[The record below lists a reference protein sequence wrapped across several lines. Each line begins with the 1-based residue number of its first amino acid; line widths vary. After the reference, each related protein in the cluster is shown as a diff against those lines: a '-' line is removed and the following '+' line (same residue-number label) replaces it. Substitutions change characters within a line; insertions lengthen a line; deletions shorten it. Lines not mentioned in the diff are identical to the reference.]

1 MHNHPHLERLVS
13 RSIAVLLMIEG
24 KCSCWRAKPAH
35 FVGHLPAAPLSL
47 NKVQALALFRIM
59 LSHLAQIA
67 GDELHNESLLEQ
79 VDLIVN
85 FEISWEE
92 FRSFRGRF
100 GLFDVAIQ
108 GRAGPRNVQISS
120 HEGLCWRIPPE
131 IAKRLC

>member
-67 GDELHNESLLEQ
+67 GDELHNEREP
-79 VDLIVN
+79 
-85 FEISWEE
+85 
-92 FRSFRGRF
+92 
-100 GLFDVAIQ
+100 A
-108 GRAGPRNVQISS
+108 
-120 HEGLCWRIPPE
+120 
-131 IAKRLC
+131 